1 MDNRYAID
9 IVNKYVSFL
18 VDEQKLNLYQV
29 FLFGSYAKNKQ
40 NQDSDIDVALVFQ
53 NLDNRLEMQLKL
65 MKWRR
70 KFDLSIEPHPFD
82 RMDFNVNN
90 PFAYEI
96 IQSGMNLTN
105 TKYNQQGT

>member
-18 VDEQKLNLYQV
+18 VDEQKLNLSQV
-29 FLFGSYAKNKQ
+29 FLFGSYAKNRQ
-40 NQDSDIDVALVFQ
+40 NEDSDIDVALVFQ
-53 NLDNRLEMQLKL
+53 NLENRFEMQLKL

-82 RMDFNVNN
+82 KSDFNVSN

-96 IQSGMNLTN
+96 IQTGMDLTN
-105 TKYNQQGT
+105 RKYVPLK